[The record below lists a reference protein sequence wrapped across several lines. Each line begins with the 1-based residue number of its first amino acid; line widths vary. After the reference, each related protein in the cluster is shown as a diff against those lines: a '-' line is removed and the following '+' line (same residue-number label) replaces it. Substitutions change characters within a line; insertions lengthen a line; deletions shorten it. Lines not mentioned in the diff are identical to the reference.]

1 MTSERPTILYIE
13 DNIDNQRLVER
24 ILRAR
29 GYDVLLAENGP
40 GGLALARESMP
51 ALILV
56 DINIP
61 GLDGYETTPRLRS
74 LPHLHAVPIVALT
87 ADSRLGVRERSLV
100 AGCSGYITKP
110 IDPRLL
116 PDQIQEFINGKREDV
131 PEGLETSIL
140 REYSSKLVERLE
152 RQVAELSAANAE
164 LQELDRLKSNFLAT
178 LSHEL
183 RTPLTSVLGYLEL
196 FERRT
201 LGPLNDVQHQAI
213 SVIARNSRTLS
224 RILNNLLYLQE
235 VRSNPMRRVPV
246 NLTDIIQHTIG
257 ELQPAARENGIDLQA
272 TVAPNTMY
280 SGDPTALTQ
289 AFRNLIEN
297 AIKFNVKDGKVR
309 VTLLDDATRVVL
321 RVEDTGVG
329 IPAEMH
335 EKIFVPF
342 YQVDDTLARPY
353 TGAGLGLAIVRYVCD
368 AFGGQVTVR
377 STPGVGSTFTLYLPR
392 G

>member
-1 MTSERPTILYIE
+1 MTERPTVLYIE
-13 DNIDNQRLVER
+13 DNVDNQRLVER
-24 ILRAR
+24 ILTAR

-40 GGLALARESMP
+40 GGLALARETQPS
-51 ALILV
+51 LILV

-61 GLDGYETTPRLRS
+61 GLDGYETTTRLRS
-74 LPHLHAVPIVALT
+74 LPHLRAVPVVALT
-87 ADSRLGVRERSLV
+87 ADIRMGVRERSLV

-116 PDQIQEFINGKREDV
+116 PDQIQEFIDGKREDV
-131 PEGLETSIL
+131 PAGIETSIL
-140 REYSSKLVERLE
+140 REYSNKLVERLE
-152 RQVAELSAANAE
+152 RQVADLSAANAE

-183 RTPLTSVLGYLEL
+183 RTPLTSILGYLEL

-201 LGPLNDVQHQAI
+201 LGPLNDVQNQAV
-213 SVIARNSRTLS
+213 SVIARNARTLS

-246 NLTDIIQHTIG
+246 NLTDLVQHIVAD
-257 ELQPAARENGIDLQA
+257 LQGAAREGGVDLQA
-272 TVAPNTMY
+272 TISPHSTFL
-280 SGDPTALTQ
+280 GDPTALVQ

-297 AIKFNVKDGKVR
+297 AIKFNVKDGRVQ
-309 VTLLDDATRVVL
+309 VTLLDDPTRVML
-321 RVEDTGVG
+321 RVEDSGVG
-329 IPAEMH
+329 IAAEAL

-353 TGAGLGLAIVRYVCD
+353 AGAGLGLAIVRHVAD

-377 STPGVGSTFTLYLPR
+377 STPGVGSVFTLFLPR
-392 G
+392 SE

>member
-61 GLDGYETTPRLRS
+61 GLDGYETTTRLRS

-110 IDPRLL
+110 IDPRQL